1 MLLIDKAREAL
12 KNLRK
17 QIKKDFTNGH
27 PYSTVSINHIKK
39 EFDLNRKSAI
49 DFIVDQLDEEYRVGK
64 DGNWLILEQEE

>member
-12 KNLRK
+12 ESLRK
-17 QIKKDFTNGH
+17 QVKKDFNNGH
-27 PYSTVSINHIKK
+27 PYATVSINHIKK

-64 DGNWLILEQEE
+64 DGNWLILEQED

>member
-12 KNLRK
+12 ENLRK
-17 QIKKDFTNGH
+17 EIKKDFKNGH
-27 PYSTVSINHIKK
+27 PYATVSINHVKK
-39 EFDLNRKSAI
+39 KFDLNRKSAI